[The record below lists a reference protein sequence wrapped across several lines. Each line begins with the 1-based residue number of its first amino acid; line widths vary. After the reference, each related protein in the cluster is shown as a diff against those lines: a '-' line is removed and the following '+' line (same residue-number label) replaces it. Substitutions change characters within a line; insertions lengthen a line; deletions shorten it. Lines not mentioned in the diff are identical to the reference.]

1 MDYLYDEI
9 YEMIF
14 SFLYFKDI
22 FILSRCNKNLNESV
36 KKYYNYKLPLYY
48 NFISQN
54 VKQNIMNNNYLLT
67 NCNITYPEINRY
79 LTDKKLSSFT
89 SSQILKNGIYYFSEN
104 VWKKTRNMNGNMYH
118 FEYINQIE
126 YNRYLVI
133 YKNDNRIY
141 VSSFKKYFS
150 NNNIVEENLRTIDLK
165 KYSLIFRII

>member
-14 SFLYFKDI
+14 SYLYFKDI
-22 FILSRCNKNLNESV
+22 FKISKCNKTLNDVV
-36 KKYYNYKLPLYY
+36 KKYYDYKLPFYY
-48 NFISQN
+48 NFISEK
-54 VKQNIMNNNYLLT
+54 VKYNMTNNTYLLS
-67 NCNITYPEINRY
+67 NCNITYPEINRCI
-79 LTDKKLSSFT
+79 TDRKLSSFI
-89 SSQILKNGIYYFSEN
+89 SSEKLQNGIYYFSEN
-104 VWKKTRNMNGNMYH
+104 IWKKSRSTNTYD

-133 YKNDNRIY
+133 YKNNNRIY

-150 NNNIVEENLRTIDLK
+150 NNIIVEEKLRTIDLK